1 MKTPEGH
8 MNALQML
15 ILNAT
20 GERVDN
26 EKLWGHIQAID
37 HLAEDIVSGQEK
49 ELQWGHH
56 IYPQIGDLYEVMAK
70 WDGRTG

>member
-1 MKTPEGH
+1 

-15 ILNAT
+15 IQHAT
-20 GERVDN
+20 DELVDN
-26 EKLWGHIQAID
+26 QELWKLIQFID
-37 HLAEDIVSGQEK
+37 HYAENIVSGEEK
-49 ELQWGHH
+49 ELKWGHH